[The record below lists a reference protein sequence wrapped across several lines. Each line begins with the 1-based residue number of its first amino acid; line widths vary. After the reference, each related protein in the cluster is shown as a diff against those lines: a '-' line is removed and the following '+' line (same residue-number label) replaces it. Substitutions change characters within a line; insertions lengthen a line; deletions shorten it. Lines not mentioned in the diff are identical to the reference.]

1 MHVSL
6 PHVHHPPHL
15 HLPSSDL
22 ERSRQAAERYAL
34 LASLPPRRPVRL
46 DAARLRLARLIAPR
60 GLELVPR
67 RVGA

>member
-6 PHVHHPPHL
+6 QHVHPPSHL
-15 HLPSSDL
+15 QVGPSEL
-22 ERSRQAAERYAL
+22 QRSRQAADRYAL

-67 RVGA
+67 RAGA

>member
-6 PHVHHPPHL
+6 QHVHPPHL
-15 HLPSSDL
+15 LLGTSEL
-22 ERSRQAAERYAL
+22 ERSRQAAARHAL
-34 LASLPPRRPVRL
+34 LVSLPPRRPVRL

-67 RVGA
+67 AAGA